1 LINNYFLTSKFSRT
15 VIPKIIK
22 YIVGLAVVDM
32 NNDLE
37 RSRDIDRGDKS
48 DESPKSG
55 YSCETCNQSFSSR
68 QELKEHSST
77 QH

>member
-1 LINNYFLTSKFSRT
+1 
-15 VIPKIIK
+15 
-22 YIVGLAVVDM
+22 M

-37 RSRDIDRGDKS
+37 RSDDLERSRDVDRGDKS